1 MGDTMRVS
9 QWFVLRRGES
19 DGPFDEATI
28 VAWINDGMVDAQIR
42 PDTAPPSF
50 PWLSLDTHEPFRR
63 GAARAHATRGSGAE
77 PTPAAQPHCRAST
90 TAIHLDDS
98 FRSRVWRSCG
108 ALDRSARRFRGPRG
122 WPAAGRA
129 RSACNCERAR
139 GRLRGGV
146 S

>member
-50 PWLSLDTHEPFRR
+50 PWLSLDTHEPFAEALR
-63 GAARAHATRGSGAE
+63 ARTPRAGAE
-77 PTPAAQPHCRAST
+77 PDRRPPLNRMVEQIPPRSTST
-90 TAIHLDDS
+90 T
-98 FRSRVWRSCG
+98 V
-108 ALDRSARRFRGPRG
+108 SARGF
-122 WPAAGRA
+122 
-129 RSACNCERAR
+129 
-139 GRLRGGV
+139 
-146 S
+146 